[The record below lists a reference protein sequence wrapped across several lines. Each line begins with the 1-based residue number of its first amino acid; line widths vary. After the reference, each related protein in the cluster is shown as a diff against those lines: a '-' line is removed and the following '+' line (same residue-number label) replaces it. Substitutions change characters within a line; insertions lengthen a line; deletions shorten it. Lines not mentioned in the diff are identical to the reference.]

1 MTKLELQN
9 KIATI
14 EKSMGIITNPAVL
27 AIAEENLKEAR
38 EQLAALEGATP
49 SPAPS
54 GGGSELEMLY
64 EKRKKLEK
72 G

>member
-38 EQLAALEGATP
+38 EQLAALEGAAP

-54 GGGSELEMLY
+54 WGSSDLEKLY
-64 EKRKKLEK
+64 EQREKLTK
-72 G
+72 